1 MTDVFYAAQ
10 VSVESTFRPDLLDDL
25 RAKGHNVTVFD
36 INVGIAEV
44 QGVAREQNGKFFGA

>member
-44 QGVAREQNGKFFGA
+44 QGVAREQNGNFFGA